1 MFRSFRLYRSTCAL
15 EICSLLLAGWSGLGT
30 GSRDEWRMKAGS
42 SGDDECEGMVTGED
56 SCLRLFLSFVNARR
70 EERENGFG
78 KGTI

>member
-1 MFRSFRLYRSTCAL
+1 
-15 EICSLLLAGWSGLGT
+15 
-30 GSRDEWRMKAGS
+30 MKVGS